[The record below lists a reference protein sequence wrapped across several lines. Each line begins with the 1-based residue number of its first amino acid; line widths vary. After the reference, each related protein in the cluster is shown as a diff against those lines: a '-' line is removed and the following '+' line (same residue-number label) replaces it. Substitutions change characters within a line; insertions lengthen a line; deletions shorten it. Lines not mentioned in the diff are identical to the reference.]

1 MFRVHG
7 VFLVAEV
14 ISWEG
19 FLEAP
24 RGWSLTGPVLP
35 SVKQACAITTNGSLD
50 SVGVREHGRVFSAL
64 HSS

>member
-7 VFLVAEV
+7 VFLVSEV
-14 ISWEG
+14 ISWED
-19 FLEAP
+19 FLEAS
-24 RGWSLTGPVLP
+24 GAWSLIGPVLP

-50 SVGVREHGRVFSAL
+50 SVGVREHGRVFSPL